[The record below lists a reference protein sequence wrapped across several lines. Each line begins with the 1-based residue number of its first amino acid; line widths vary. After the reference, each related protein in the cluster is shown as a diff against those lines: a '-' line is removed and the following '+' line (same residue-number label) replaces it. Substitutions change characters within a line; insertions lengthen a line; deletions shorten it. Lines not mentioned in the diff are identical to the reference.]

1 MTISRADL
9 DEGVVRFSSNLPG
22 PHRLFLIGLHPDE
35 AGNVWPSVL
44 SQIEE
49 ELCFGMVTAVYCFPG
64 FPLERAVGEEKE
76 DPNRCFPP
84 PDDGVMKSP
93 LYRRLHTIQQYVDE
107 CDELVDFH
115 RYNKDDGGTVAFS
128 FDDEGT
134 RFAQSIGIPRVVEE
148 LVWMV
153 EGAVALYAHRS
164 GKNTLVIEAG
174 PNSRTQ
180 QTDESVLEVVSRL
193 LRDSKQRE
201 RNSNPMGRDLW
212 PEGPAVLRC
221 VRPIYQS
228 ELSTEQLQELS
239 HLAHLGTLSESME
252 RALDLEKSTRFLL
265 INPESDPV
273 AFACVEIK

>member
-1 MTISRADL
+1 MDSRSGNIEIQSRTYTTVTISRADL

-115 RYNKDDGGTVAFS
+115 RYNKKK
-128 FDDEGT
+128 
-134 RFAQSIGIPRVVEE
+134 R
-148 LVWMV
+148 
-153 EGAVALYAHRS
+153 AHRFYWD
-164 GKNTLVIEAG
+164 V
-174 PNSRTQ
+174 R
-180 QTDESVLEVVSRL
+180 
-193 LRDSKQRE
+193 
-201 RNSNPMGRDLW
+201 GRW
-212 PEGPAVLRC
+212 TIHMP
-221 VRPIYQS
+221 
-228 ELSTEQLQELS
+228 
-239 HLAHLGTLSESME
+239 
-252 RALDLEKSTRFLL
+252 F
-265 INPESDPV
+265 
-273 AFACVEIK
+273 